1 MATLVSTLVT
11 QLTQRVGENETFW
24 TEQEKV
30 DAVNEAL
37 MVWQLMTGDTVT
49 SFDVSFPATSTTSS
63 GIADVPTQM
72 DSVLEA
78 AIGNDQLTLIS
89 MEELDEGLPGWQDPT
104 NAGTPIYWAPMGLTQ
119 IALNPPPSTPTI
131 VSLLGY
137 QEMQRLL
144 YTDYIPIEDEEVDPI
159 LDYAHHYLTVKEG
172 SLELQNTIPA
182 LARFAEAA
190 GLRNGRFKQSAPYR
204 YFMGLDRDEDER
216 PAAGSRSIGIR
227 G

>member
-1 MATLVSTLVT
+1 MTLVSDLVD
-11 QLTQRVGENETFW
+11 QLTQRVGQNTVFW

-49 SFDVSFPATSTTSS
+49 EFSVSLPATSGTSS
-63 GIADVPTQM
+63 GIVDVPRQI

-78 AIGNDQLTLIS
+78 SLSDEDLTLIS
-89 MEELDEGLPGWQDPT
+89 MEELDEGMPGWQAASA
-104 NAGTPIYWAPMGLTQ
+104 AGTPIYWAPLGLTQ
-119 IALNPPPSTPTI
+119 LALSPPPDENVTLD
-131 VSLLGY
+131 LLGY
-137 QEMQRLL
+137 RELQRLGPSDSI
-144 YTDYIPIEDEEVDPI
+144 TIEAEEVDPI
-159 LDYAHHYLTVKEG
+159 LDYAHHYLSIKEG
-172 SLELQNTIPA
+172 TIELQNTVPA

-204 YFMGLDRDEDER
+204 YFMGLDKDEDER
-216 PAAGSRSIGIR
+216 PATGTKSIGVR